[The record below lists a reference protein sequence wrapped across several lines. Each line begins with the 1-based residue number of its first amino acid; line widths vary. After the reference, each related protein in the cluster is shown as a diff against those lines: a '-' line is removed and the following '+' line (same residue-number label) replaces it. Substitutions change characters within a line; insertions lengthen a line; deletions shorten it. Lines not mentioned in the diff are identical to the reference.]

1 MERMLIICI
10 FLVQHGRKSTREYQ
24 TLLLIALHDS
34 YHFFCVLCA
43 HTLLIQPLYT
53 GRLESTCYSRCEKV
67 NNIPSDVRT

>member
-1 MERMLIICI
+1 MLIICI

-43 HTLLIQPLYT
+43 HTLLIHCIPGVL
-53 GRLESTCYSRCEKV
+53 KV
-67 NNIPSDVRT
+67 LAIRVAKK